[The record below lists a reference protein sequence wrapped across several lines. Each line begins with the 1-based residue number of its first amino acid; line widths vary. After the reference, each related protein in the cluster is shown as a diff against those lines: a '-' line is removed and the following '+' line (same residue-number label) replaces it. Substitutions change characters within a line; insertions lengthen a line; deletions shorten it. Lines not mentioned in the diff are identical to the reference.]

1 MHYDIDLMTIKS
13 AYPKIV
19 ITSMCFTFM
28 FFPPQLFS
36 IEILIIA
43 RQSIVIFILAM
54 SCTRDKIS
62 EIKKLHY
69 FI

>member
-28 FFPPQLFS
+28 FPPPPPPNYSQLRFS
-36 IEILIIA
+36 LL
-43 RQSIVIFILAM
+43 QDNQL
-54 SCTRDKIS
+54 
-62 EIKKLHY
+62 
-69 FI
+69 